1 MRACVRACVR
11 ERGTQR
17 DRDRYRKTRE
27 IETTCMGER
36 TLELWP
42 CTPLFYMNNNDDIS
56 ELLVLYVDSKAIIC
70 KRTFWLE

>member
-1 MRACVRACVR
+1 MRARVRACVR
-11 ERGTQR
+11 EREWGTQR
-17 DRDRYRKTRE
+17 DRDRDRKTKRDNV
-27 IETTCMGER
+27 GER

-42 CTPLFYMNNNDDIS
+42 CTPLFYINNNDDIG